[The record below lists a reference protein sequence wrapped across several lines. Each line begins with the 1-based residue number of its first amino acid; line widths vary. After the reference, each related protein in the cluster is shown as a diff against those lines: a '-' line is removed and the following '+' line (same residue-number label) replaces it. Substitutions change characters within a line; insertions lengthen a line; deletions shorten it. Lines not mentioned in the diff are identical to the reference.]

1 MLEPLEPLKTLRITV
16 FVVGVS
22 VPSRS
27 LLKTLGVVSAV
38 ELTVSVKVSSWAM
51 RVLVV
56 GVVVVGVFVVEVL
69 VVGVFVVRVFV
80 VGVFVVGVFVVGVF
94 VVGVFVV
101 GVFVV
106 GVVVVGVVV
115 VGVVLVVGVIVF
127 AKRTTVAVA
136 AAQGAF
142 PLSGQ
147 S

>member
-22 VPSRS
+22 VPKRS
-27 LLKTLGVVSAV
+27 LSKTLGVVIVVA
-38 ELTVSVKVSSWAM
+38 LTVIVKVSSWAM
-51 RVLVV
+51 RVLLVGVV
-56 GVVVVGVFVVEVL
+56 GVVVVGVFVVGVL
-69 VVGVFVVRVFV
+69 
-80 VGVFVVGVFVVGVF
+80 
-94 VVGVFVV
+94 
-101 GVFVV
+101 
-106 GVVVVGVVV
+106 
-115 VGVVLVVGVIVF
+115 VF